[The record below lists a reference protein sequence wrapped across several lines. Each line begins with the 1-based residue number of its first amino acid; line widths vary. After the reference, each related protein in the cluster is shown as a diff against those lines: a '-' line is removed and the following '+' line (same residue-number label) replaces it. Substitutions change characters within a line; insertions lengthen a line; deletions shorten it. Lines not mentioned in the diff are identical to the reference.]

1 MTQLEINDH
10 DCQNFRLF
18 STPLKGSE
26 LICSS
31 FRSIKYFKTFIFHWS
46 NHCSQNIVDI
56 SGALFTYTQTQFHIQ
71 SNTKEEGA
79 KDAINIW
86 VTVVTPV
93 KILMF

>member
-26 LICSS
+26 LICSN

-46 NHCSQNIVDI
+46 NHCSPNIVDI
-56 SGALFTYTQTQFHIQ
+56 SGALFTYTQTQF
-71 SNTKEEGA
+71 EEGA
-79 KDAINIW
+79 RDVINIW
-86 VTVVTPV
+86 VTVVTLNV
-93 KILMF
+93 KPCSSKLK